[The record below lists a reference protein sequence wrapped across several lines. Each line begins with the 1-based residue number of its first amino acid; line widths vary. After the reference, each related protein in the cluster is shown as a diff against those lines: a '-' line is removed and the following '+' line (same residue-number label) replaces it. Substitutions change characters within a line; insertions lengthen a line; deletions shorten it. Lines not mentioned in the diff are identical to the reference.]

1 MRRCT
6 DAEAAPRRLAR
17 SQHIRHIGV
26 TRNNSPTLMSNWQ
39 VCCPSGHH
47 RFGFSS
53 RHHRLDK
60 YEPVTPLQMV
70 ARRSRC
76 TRPSFN
82 SSERSTSQR
91 NNLRTS
97 GHQRA
102 TNFFKSA
109 RRVALE
115 PKWPQQLYTRTMP
128 TPPTA
133 TMLDC
138 ALHTSA
144 IRSSQQKTKRWKIIQ
159 KDGK

>member
-1 MRRCT
+1 MCLSQRTRRDESTRVLCAGCT
-6 DAEAAPRRLAR
+6 DAEAAPQRLAR
-17 SQHIRHIGV
+17 SQHIRHIGM
-26 TRNNSPTLMSNWQ
+26 TRNCSPTLMSNWQ
-39 VCCPSGHH
+39 VCCPTGHH

-60 YEPVTPLQMV
+60 YEPVSPLQMV

-109 RRVALE
+109 RRVALDQNGHSNSTHG
-115 PKWPQQLYTRTMP
+115 PC
-128 TPPTA
+128 PP
-133 TMLDC
+133 LPPEQC
-138 ALHTSA
+138 
-144 IRSSQQKTKRWKIIQ
+144 
-159 KDGK
+159 